1 MGGLRAGAAV
11 HVGLN
16 LVFLVPGETGGMEIY
31 ARELARRLAARADL
45 RVTAFVSRAAAGFAE
60 AETQVL
66 DVDPRNRAEWVRG
79 EQQHLPRAADR
90 AGCDVVHSL
99 ASTAPWHG
107 KAARVTTIHDLNYKL
122 VPDTHFGL
130 RGLGMR
136 LLVPAAA
143 RRSHRLIAIS
153 ESTRHDLVAHL
164 KVPAAKIDVVPQGAA
179 PPGPATPERQ
189 LRERLGLGERP
200 VVLSASAK
208 RPHKN
213 VGRLLDAL
221 GGIPPE
227 RRPLLVVPGY
237 PTPYEAE
244 LRERAQQAGVA
255 ADVVWPAWLDDAD
268 LEGLYALAAC
278 VAFPSLYEGFG
289 LPVVEAML
297 RGVPVACS
305 DRSSLPEVA
314 GDAALL
320 FDPEDTGAI
329 RAALERLLGDAT
341 LREQLI
347 ERGRERAAR
356 FTWERTA
363 DGTAATYAR
372 ALSQRA

>member
-1 MGGLRAGAAV
+1 
-11 HVGLN
+11 
-16 LVFLVPGETGGMEIY
+16 
-31 ARELARRLAARADL
+31 
-45 RVTAFVSRAAAGFAE
+45 
-60 AETQVL
+60 
-66 DVDPRNRAEWVRG
+66 
-79 EQQHLPRAADR
+79 
-90 AGCDVVHSL
+90 
-99 ASTAPWHG
+99 
-107 KAARVTTIHDLNYKL
+107 
-122 VPDTHFGL
+122 
-130 RGLGMR
+130 MR

-153 ESTRHDLVAHL
+153 QSTRRDLVEHL

>member
-1 MGGLRAGAAV
+1 V

-16 LVFLVPGETGGMEIY
+16 LVFLVPGETGGMETY
-31 ARELARRLAARADL
+31 ARELARRLAARDDL

-60 AETQVL
+60 ADVQVL

-153 ESTRHDLVAHL
+153 QSTRRDLVEHL

-179 PPGPATPERQ
+179 PPGPATPEPQ
-189 LRERLGLGERP
+189 LRARLGLGDRP
-200 VVLSASAK
+200 VILSASAK

-244 LRERAQQAGVA
+244 LRERAQAAGVA

-268 LEGLYALAAC
+268 LEGLYALATL

-289 LPVVEAML
+289 LPVLEAML

-320 FDPEDTGAI
+320 FDPEDANAI
-329 RAALERLLGDAT
+329 RAALERLLGDAA
-341 LREQLI
+341 LRADLVAK
-347 ERGRERAAR
+347 GRERAR
-356 FTWERTA
+356 HFTWERTA
-363 DGTAATYAR
+363 DGTAAAYAR